1 MNFIA
6 APSVVVRSSAWAAAL
21 LGLASA
27 AGCWEEIHY
36 QPEPEAVQLA
46 APTAASSVESPPPP
60 VLDAPPLESTPA
72 VEELPL
78 VEEEPAE
85 PASTTVPETP
95 PPTDLFGDSASD
107 EPPVEQP
114 ATGEASPLEPP
125 GVGEASEPEAPP
137 VVAAPAATPAE
148 RELIWKAT
156 SKWGLAAAMYA
167 KQLPVERFEP
177 IRDEADA
184 AASELAIDLPPLPIP
199 KSTQTPEQAVVE
211 AFAGEWT
218 AAIVAS
224 IAERYGAE
232 GGALATLALQSN
244 RLLLI
249 YSPKR
254 DDAGAFAVDF
264 TATAEASG
272 LPRELW
278 GKLAEL
284 LDRRAEFVEVRSEVF
299 SFQRVVDEALRGVR

>member
-1 MNFIA
+1 
-6 APSVVVRSSAWAAAL
+6 
-21 LGLASA
+21 
-27 AGCWEEIHY
+27 
-36 QPEPEAVQLA
+36 
-46 APTAASSVESPPPP
+46 
-60 VLDAPPLESTPA
+60 
-72 VEELPL
+72 
-78 VEEEPAE
+78 
-85 PASTTVPETP
+85 
-95 PPTDLFGDSASD
+95 
-107 EPPVEQP
+107 
-114 ATGEASPLEPP
+114 
-125 GVGEASEPEAPP
+125 
-137 VVAAPAATPAE
+137 
-148 RELIWKAT
+148 
-156 SKWGLAAAMYA
+156 MYA

-199 KSTQTPEQAVVE
+199 KSNQTPEQAVVE
-211 AFAGEWT
+211 AFAGERT

-232 GGALATLALQSN
+232 GGALATLALRSN

-254 DDAGAFAVDF
+254 DDAGALAADF

-284 LDRRAEFVEVRSEVF
+284 LDRRAEFVDVRSEVF